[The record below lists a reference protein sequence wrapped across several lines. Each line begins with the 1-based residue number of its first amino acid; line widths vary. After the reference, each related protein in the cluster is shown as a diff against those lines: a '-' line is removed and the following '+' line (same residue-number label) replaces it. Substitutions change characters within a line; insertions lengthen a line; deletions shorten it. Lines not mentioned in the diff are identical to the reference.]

1 MKVVHGAWP
10 ERIVQSAARLRA
22 AGVLDDFVQAV
33 RHLAGEGVSAIT
45 TSCGFLV
52 LLQDELQAASHV
64 LVVSSS
70 LLQVPRVLQEEGSCG
85 VLTISA
91 QRLGAQYLL
100 AAGVASDALRN
111 VVVQGVDPGGEFA
124 ASILGN
130 RPAMDLGRA
139 AADVVAAAVTLRR
152 RAPHLKT
159 VVLECTNMPPYA
171 DQIRDATGLRVLTL
185 SDSPVLRQALS
196 LER

>member
-1 MKVVHGAWP
+1 MPGKA
-10 ERIVQSAARLRA
+10 
-22 AGVLDDFVQAV
+22 

-70 LLQVPRVLQEEGSCG
+70 LLQVPHVLQEEGSCG